1 MNENE
6 KYETIKKLVESGG
19 NKQRA
24 AIQLHCTIRHINRM
38 IKGYEKKGRLSLSM
52 AIAEESPLTLLM
64 TLQSS

>member
-24 AIQLHCTIRHINRM
+24 AIQLHCTVRHINRM
-38 IKGYEKKGRLSLSM
+38 V
-52 AIAEESPLTLLM
+52 
-64 TLQSS
+64 